1 MLYRLCWL
9 PLVLTAVVCRADEGT
24 VRFNRDIRPILSD
37 NCFACHGPD
46 EKHRQARLR
55 LDLGG
60 QSPVIVPGDPDASE
74 LIARITASDDSERM
88 PPAETGKRL
97 TKSEIDRLRHWIQ
110 EGANYEAHWSF
121 MPLATADP
129 PEISAGDRR
138 TRQPLNG
145 IDNFIWQR
153 LGEQRLV
160 PSPAADK
167 STLIRRVYLDLI
179 GLLPS
184 AEEVEQFVHDDRP
197 EAYNELVDR
206 LLKNRHYGERWGR
219 HWLDQARY
227 ADSHGYTI
235 DGERVMWPYRDWVIQ
250 ALNHDMPFDQFT
262 IEQLAGDL
270 LPGGTKQQRIATGFH
285 RNTLI
290 NQEGGTDDEQFRVEA
305 VMDRVSTTGA
315 VWLGLTIGCA
325 QCHSHKFDPISHREY
340 YAFYAFFNHGS
351 DVNNVGPTVE
361 IHEGELFLEQPD
373 SDQLRDLNAAVAE
386 TERLRRARD
395 ERQRVWE
402 ASLLAGASDQRT
414 PDQLAWT
421 PLEPDRL
428 SAAEAQ
434 FTLLDDHS
442 VLATQGI
449 LRETYVVETKPLPP
463 DAVIGS
469 FQLRMIPHE
478 SLPQNGPGLAG
489 NGNFV
494 LSAVEVFL
502 GDERLPLVF
511 ASATHA
517 QPGYPSAALIDDD
530 PGTGWS
536 INVAAGSTVKM
547 NSEHIAWLALGR
559 AVAAEGKR
567 LKIILRHELNNHYN
581 VGRFQLSWSS
591 EVAEGTADA
600 SLLEAL
606 RIPVEDRTPE
616 QRKDIAA
623 AFSAVD
629 TVYKEARGRVDVLR
643 RRLGLGPAAESMV
656 MQELPERRDTYL
668 LVRGDFLRPDKAGGA
683 IEPGVPEVL
692 PPLADDPSARPRNRL
707 DLARWLVASNNPLT
721 PRVTVNRIWMHY
733 FGHGLVETENDFGR
747 QGSPPTHPELL
758 DWLARQFIER
768 GWSLK
773 ELHRLIVTS
782 ATYRQAS
789 LARPD
794 AAAVDPL
801 NRLLARQNRLRLDAE
816 IVRDAALSASG
827 KLSPKMGGPSVRPP
841 QPDGV
846 YAFTQNR
853 KNWPTD
859 TGENRYRRGIY
870 TMFYRSAPYPTLIT
884 FDSPD
889 FQRVCT
895 QRARSNTPLQALTMA
910 NDPAIFELARGMAHR
925 VLDESRPLPLLS
937 ASGSANTDTRLDRLF
952 LMAYSRWPKD
962 EERKAVDTFL
972 NGQRKF
978 FRTNHDAAA
987 AVAGES
993 DVADP
998 AELAA
1003 WTTVAR
1009 AILNTDEFITRE

>member
-60 QSPVIVPGDPDASE
+60 ESPVIVPGDPDASE

-910 NDPAIFELARGMAHR
+910 NDPAIFELAQGMAHR
-925 VLDESRPLPLLS
+925 VLDESRLLPLLS